1 MKVKCVDARY
11 NFQINQGKAKDGL
24 IIIIIIITEIPL

>member
-24 IIIIIIITEIPL
+24 IIIIITEIPL